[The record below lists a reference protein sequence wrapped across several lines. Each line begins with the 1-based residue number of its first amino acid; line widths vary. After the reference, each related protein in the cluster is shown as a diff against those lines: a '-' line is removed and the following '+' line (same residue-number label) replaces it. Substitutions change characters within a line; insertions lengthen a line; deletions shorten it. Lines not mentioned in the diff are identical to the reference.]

1 MQCHPA
7 PSGKTMTGHIIS
19 AKRGGRAGNFSF
31 SSALSRGSFASLVS
45 LNMRTVLSAALLVA
59 CMGSEASACD
69 KDCETTI
76 DELSEAARKRD
87 QSVAQGKNSSVVV
100 QYGAGIPV
108 LKCRPLNFCS
118 LQLQPGEIPIE
129 DITLGDST
137 LWDAEVRVSG
147 SEENPNVRV
156 LIKPDAKATQ
166 TSLVGATDRR
176 FYDVQL
182 LKSDTDYTTVL
193 AFTYPQ
199 DVEAA
204 NKARI
209 AKLNAAKAA
218 AAAAARKK
226 TTAERARKSVTVD
239 KKPVYVGKLDF
250 EYSITGRTKFK
261 PIRVFND
268 GRKTYVDLPEGFQGE
283 RPVFLA
289 AGTSSS
295 DEIVNSRWSGNR
307 LTIDRVV
314 EAGTLVQGVGG
325 RAQKIKITRRR

>member
-7 PSGKTMTGHIIS
+7 PPNETMANQNVS
-19 AKRGGRAGNFSF
+19 AKLGGRAESFSF
-31 SSALSRGSFASLVS
+31 SSALSRGPFAAHVS

-59 CMGSEASACD
+59 CLGSEASACD
-69 KDCETTI
+69 KNCETTI

-147 SEENPNVRV
+147 SEANPNVRV

-166 TSLVGATDRR
+166 TSLVVATDRR
-176 FYDVQL
+176 FFDVQL

-218 AAAAARKK
+218 SAAAARKK
-226 TTAERARKSVTVD
+226 TKAERARKSVTVD

-289 AGTSSS
+289 SGTSSS

-314 EAGTLVQGVGG
+314 QAGTLVQGVGG
-325 RAQKIKITRRR
+325 RAQKIKIIRRR